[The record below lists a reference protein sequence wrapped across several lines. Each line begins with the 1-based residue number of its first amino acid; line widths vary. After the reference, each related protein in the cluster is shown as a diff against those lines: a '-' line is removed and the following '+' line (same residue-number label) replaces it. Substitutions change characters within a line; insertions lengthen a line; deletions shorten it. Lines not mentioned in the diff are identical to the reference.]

1 MFGRNLM
8 TSKKSGF
15 AALTT
20 VVAAGLLLTACFTAN
35 LSGKAKSTSVLQNG
49 KSRELEIKSTDSLGT
64 GIGSLSGKFK
74 DAGTNIAF
82 PYGVSLSFYKG
93 TTFGFGFNCS
103 ETTSTTSSSTT
114 SSSTTSSSTTSSS
127 TTSSSTTTE
136 VTTIPPPG
144 PQRRV
149 HTRPAGGSSFEDLCT
164 MPGTENARVWLGLVT
179 YSSADRRVPNVTLP
193 ECAELYYYY
202 IHGGFGPGAPTK
214 AQLASVKTQALKDPA
229 SKKAITGFGEIVIID
244 TNHDGT
250 PGPTDGYGFA
260 TICGPYTDLDP
271 SGFSDRP
278 IDSRYESL
286 GYSYATCPEGAFDAP
301 GGVYPTE
308 LAWDGGPEA
317 VAEMLLTECGNN
329 ITSGNLKISIATDFG
344 AGSGPFG
351 SGPIGPN

>member
-1 MFGRNLM
+1 MFERDLM

-35 LSGKAKSTSVLQNG
+35 LSGKAKSASVLQNG

-103 ETTSTTSSSTT
+103 ETTSTTSSTTT
-114 SSSTTSSSTTSSS
+114 SSSTTSSSTT
-127 TTSSSTTTE
+127 
-136 VTTIPPPG
+136 PPTLPG
-144 PQRRV
+144 PQRLV
-149 HTRPAGGSSFEDLCT
+149 HARPRGGSGPSGICPIDAPDT
-164 MPGTENARVWLGLVT
+164 RAWLGLVT

-193 ECAELYYYY
+193 ECAEAYYYY
-202 IHGGFGPGAPTK
+202 IHFGIGSGAPTK

-229 SKKAITGFGEIVIID
+229 SKAITGFGEIVIFD

-260 TICGPYTDLDP
+260 TICGPYTNLDP
-271 SGFSDRP
+271 SVFSNRP

-286 GYSYATCPEGAFDAP
+286 GYSYATCPEGAFGAP
-301 GGVYPTE
+301 GGVYPTA
-308 LAWDGGPEA
+308 LAWDGGPGA
-317 VAEMLLTECGNN
+317 VAQMLFTECGNN
-329 ITSGNLKISIATDFG
+329 ITSGNLKISIATDY
-344 AGSGPFG
+344 GSGPIG